1 MRLRINISTINA
13 VMRPYKFSIFDIVGM
28 HPKME
33 VGKFLACAI
42 HVVPGKLLMIA
53 KGIIMMYNNLED
65 FYAGLEPLSLVKDDS
80 IQYDQKVG
88 TFDFQIID
96 DSEVE
101 YDKEEFANVRE
112 LMFGARV
119 ENDEVSEDVS

>member
-1 MRLRINISTINA
+1 
-13 VMRPYKFSIFDIVGM
+13 MRPYNFNIGDIVGM

-33 VGKFLACAI
+33 VGKFLACSI
-42 HVVPGKLLMIA
+42 HVVPGKILVIT
-53 KGIIMMYNNLED
+53 KGIIMMYNKLDD
-65 FYAGLEPLSLVKDDS
+65 FFAGLEPISLVKDDS
-80 IQYDQKVG
+80 IQYDQKAG

-112 LMFGARV
+112 LMFGARA